1 MKGQLLAIGF
11 ITVASEPQWCHK
23 EKKKEMK
30 GFCVKG
36 DNGRAE
42 KWNMKASM
50 WAGIGKP
57 REKQGTSK
65 TEIAPQR
72 KGKTLV
78 EWSSKPVSPAFLKQ
92 MGRTRSRGKT
102 NQFEVWIK
110 HQSYC
115 VINSLQSGLEFLKK
129 TSNLDCCVKF
139 VFSFSFSSLFYSNR
153 NKLKSYVHV
162 VG

>member
-1 MKGQLLAIGF
+1 MCLSVNLRRVVGMKRQLLAIGF
-11 ITVASEPQWCHK
+11 ITMASELQWCHK

-42 KWNMKASM
+42 KWNMKASV

-65 TEIAPQR
+65 MEIALQR

-78 EWSSKPVSPAFLKQ
+78 QQALKQ
-92 MGRTRSRGKT
+92 VGRTRSRGKT
-102 NQFEVWIK
+102 NQFEVWIE
-110 HQSYC
+110 HQSYFC
-115 VINSLQSGLEFLKK
+115 YQLTAVWTGISEKDKQLRLLCEICFLF
-129 TSNLDCCVKF
+129 LLLPF
-139 VFSFSFSSLFYSNR
+139 P
-153 NKLKSYVHV
+153 
-162 VG
+162 